1 MKPCGDKSKIY
12 SLLRL
17 LQISIIPV
25 ILKALG
31 MIGQDLQLFRK
42 DSDSSLSSTPPSN
55 VTCISSSPY
64 KLGLSTVNFPGP
76 GGKRKGFITGHGNFK
91 TRHLYE
97 PFGFISLGLE
107 ACAELAG
114 VSSESSSTQ

>member
-1 MKPCGDKSKIY
+1 M
-12 SLLRL
+12 
-17 LQISIIPV
+17 
-25 ILKALG
+25 ILKALE

-42 DSDSSLSSTPPSN
+42 DSDSSVSSTPPSN
-55 VTCISSSPY
+55 MTCIFSSPY
-64 KLGLSTVNFPGP
+64 ELGLSTVNFPVP
-76 GGKRKGFITGHGNFK
+76 RGKRKGFTMDHGNFK
-91 TRHLYE
+91 TRYLYE